1 MTQPPARGDG
11 HLGWEAR
18 LDDPTAP
25 LYTIAV
31 VADLLGVD
39 QQVLRRLDVEGIVQ
53 SARPSGN
60 QRRYSRDDIAVMAYA
75 LGLREEGMPR
85 AAVVRILTLERD
97 VARLAAVAGHTVT
110 MGKRDADADGDVE
123 DGRRSPRP

>member
-1 MTQPPARGDG
+1 MTQVPARGEG

-18 LDDPTAP
+18 LDDPAAP

-31 VADLLGVD
+31 VAELLGVD

-60 QRRYSRDDIAVMAYA
+60 QRRYSRDDIAVMAYV
-75 LGLREEGMPR
+75 LTLREQGIPR

-97 VARLAAVAGHTVT
+97 VARLAAEAGHTVT
-110 MGKRDADADGDVE
+110 VRDGDVDANFAAAARE
-123 DGRRSPRP
+123 RAAS

>member
-1 MTQPPARGDG
+1 MTQAPARGDG

-18 LDDPTAP
+18 LEDPTAP

-39 QQVLRRLDVEGIVQ
+39 QQVLRRLDVEGIMQ

-75 LGLREEGMPR
+75 LTLREQGMPR
-85 AAVVRILTLERD
+85 AAVARILRLERD
-97 VARLAAVAGHTVT
+97 VARLAAAAGHRV
-110 MGKRDADADGDVE
+110 GVREPDAAKGSNQTT
-123 DGRRSPRP
+123 R